1 MKRKPVSFNLFMS
14 NDIKYECLST
24 LYKKKMHLCVVAVDD
39 VCCNVDRKANLNWF
53 VVSFLRIAP
62 RRLQKHHIVVAWLNW
77 TSKQRSYNTMDVP
90 STSTCYIET
99 SLTSLT
105 VYCKKNLSQ
114 RCSAN
119 MFNGTSV
126 SVYFE
131 WTTQDKTFKW
141 MHNLYHVFSVLSS
154 WSQIA
159 MIKFFPHRMRYG
171 KIQTT
176 LMLLENS

>member
-1 MKRKPVSFNLFMS
+1 MLSHSFGL
-14 NDIKYECLST
+14 
-24 LYKKKMHLCVVAVDD
+24 HR
-39 VCCNVDRKANLNWF
+39 VDRKSIILFWLGLIELQSNVAITQWTCHQQAPAI
-53 VVSFLRIAP
+53 LR
-62 RRLQKHHIVVAWLNW
+62 LLWLLLL
-77 TSKQRSYNTMDVP
+77 
-90 STSTCYIET
+90 C
-99 SLTSLT
+99 T
-105 VYCKKNLSQ
+105 VKKNLSQ

-131 WTTQDKTFKW
+131 WTTKDKTFKW

-154 WSQIA
+154 WSLIA